1 MKQADLKVLKR
12 LDAVLWFIW
21 LLAPIYIFIAIKST
35 WSAPY
40 IDTGLD
46 LTKKVLAVSAYSFNG
61 QLLIADGLVFEIAFY
76 VLILLLTHLL
86 VRQFIKGEILISATL
101 TTMKRL
107 AYLFIIMPLA
117 LFVIY
122 NLNLYLLYKFGD
134 LPIWEPHYQP
144 DLVAFAIGLLFL
156 ALHILIKHAVAL
168 QKDIDLTV

>member
-1 MKQADLKVLKR
+1 MKQTDLKVLKR

-21 LLAPIYIFIAIKST
+21 LLAPIYIFMAIKST

-40 IDTGLD
+40 IDLH
-46 LTKKVLAVSAYSFNG
+46 LPKKALVVSAYSLNG
-61 QLLIADGLVFEIAFY
+61 QILIAASLVFEIVFY
-76 VLILLLTHLL
+76 VLIVLLIHRL

-101 TTMKRL
+101 TTMKRF
-107 AYLFIIMPLA
+107 AYLFITVPLA

-122 NLNLYLLYKFGD
+122 NINLYLLYKFGD
-134 LPIWEPHYQP
+134 LPMWEPLYQP
-144 DLVAFAIGLLFL
+144 DLVAFSIGLLFL